1 MLLNLYKVK
10 HGDAN
15 KFIMFE
21 PDYSILVLSFCKDYT
36 YYKCTLCRYLC
47 NNGCCSALVHEKLS
61 NGNSN
66 MVRPRDD
73 IITYLVMDQL
83 AYQLFQQL

>member
-1 MLLNLYKVK
+1 MLYKVK

-21 PDYSILVLSFCKDYT
+21 TNYSYLELCRAYT
-36 YYKCTLCRYLC
+36 YYKCTLRRYLF
-47 NNGCCSALVHEKLS
+47 NCCSSALVHEKLS

-73 IITYLVMDQL
+73 K
-83 AYQLFQQL
+83 